1 MLERTLE
8 KAFYAIGDKAI
19 AMATGEHKN
28 FADREIREE
37 NVTSELVVRPRVQA
51 SSAAAETRESLNQYT
66 KLDICERAAEQFGA
80 DLNFRLD
87 KATLIRHYLDEQSK
101 S

>member
-1 MLERTLE
+1 MLEKTLE

-37 NVTSELVVRPRVQA
+37 NVTSELVVRPRAPATESQV
-51 SSAAAETRESLNQYT
+51 ETNESLNQYT
-66 KLDICERAAEQFGA
+66 KSDICDLAAERLGV
-80 DLNFRLD
+80 DLNFRQD
-87 KATLIRHYLDEQSK
+87 KAALIKNYLDEQSK